1 MKEQRTKQILIC
13 LAASLGCFW
22 LGNRVGLL
30 YVSAVGMVTQRL
42 AAAVNLSKIVLH
54 PLQLS
59 SAPIPVGCGVGAIL
73 LVGLAYLCI
82 KYSGHRLV
90 PQKEYGSARW
100 GTAADIAPFLHEKPS
115 ENIPLTATES
125 LSLAMKMPVT
135 AENNYNRNKNVI
147 VFGPSGSGKS
157 YSVAGPQL
165 LQFNSNYVLSDPKGE
180 LLDTYGN
187 VLVSQGYDV
196 KVFNLKDRD
205 KSDHY
210 NPFAY
215 IHDTDDIVVVAKNLI
230 KNMKEEPRQKNTADP
245 IWEEGSTS
253 LLEALLAYVYF
264 EQPPE
269 MHNMN
274 SVMELFVLM
283 QHRYGPQGRSQL
295 DDIFEDL
302 AMEKPAS
309 FAARQYG
316 LYHMAPDKTAQSI
329 DVSLGMR
336 MSAFNIPSIMKICED
351 DTIHLEELASDKKVA
366 LFVVTPDTTTAYNFL
381 AAVMFQQCFQI
392 LVHTAD
398 NREDHCLPRHVR
410 FLLDE
415 FPNIGMIPD
424 FQILISTI
432 RSRNIGC
439 TLIYQ
444 SIAQLKSQ
452 YGDDWGTIL
461 ENCDSELVLGGGN
474 NPESLEFFGK
484 QLGKRTIEVL
494 NTTENLGA
502 QGSFSK
508 NYQVASREMNQ
519 VVAEKALRG
528 QNGLIR
534 EKYVT
539 FSLHAENYQQAKEQL
554 ENRAADIA
562 DHFKRMGSST
572 RILSGIERLS
582 LLQGIM
588 RPNEEMSFSYDWL
601 LAEDDLTTKDFI
613 SPSSYNWH
621 PEHDDS
627 RAVYR
632 DRYQFG
638 DKIGKTMYLRGIAP
652 EMKNGLFSMLSELPF
667 DHVITMHV
675 DAMDQAEAVQ
685 EIEKKL
691 AYMHKEEYDAIAK
704 ARERNMPASIAVS
717 YDLKSKMH
725 HTEQM
730 MDDITTKNQKI
741 FKVGILIHTY
751 GDSNAQLDE
760 RVRRI
765 CSTVQQQTCRFDSIL
780 YEQRNAMNS
789 MLPLGKKWL
798 GLERTLETVSTAI
811 YVPFTTQE
819 LFQPGGLY
827 EGINAR
833 SKNLILCNRK
843 LLPAPAGIVLGMTGY
858 GKSFSVM
865 QMVTNIMLRWPDD
878 DIVLI
883 DPEQEYTHLV
893 TAMGGVVIDIS
904 ASSPSHINPMDI
916 TEDYGDDEDPIR
928 LKSQFLQNFC
938 QLILHSS
945 ELSPQERTFIDV
957 AAGLTYQRYMANPK
971 REEMPTLHD
980 FYRNLALQGEEVKP
994 LLTALKLYVSGSM
1007 DLFAHQTNVNVQN
1020 HCICFNTVKLGKSM
1034 QSIGMLTVLDQVWNR
1049 ITRNRVLGRRT
1060 WVFTDE
1066 FQQLLGNKDC
1076 TDFYFQ
1082 LSSRARKWGAI
1093 LTSITQH
1100 VRSVLDNEDARRML
1114 SDCGYIKL
1122 LNQSPDDANDLAR
1135 LLHISNEEKRYIE
1148 NAEIGSGLLIVSKTV
1163 VPFNNDFPKDTELFR
1178 LMDTSPNRKS

>member
-1 MKEQRTKQILIC
+1 MTHDYTRKGGVVHNEIMLPPHAPPSFSDRSTLWNSVELYEKAGNAQLAREIDAALPIELSREEQI
-13 LAASLGCFW
+13 
-22 LGNRVGLL
+22 
-30 YVSAVGMVTQRL
+30 
-42 AAAVNLSKIVLH
+42 
-54 PLQLS
+54 
-59 SAPIPVGCGVGAIL
+59 
-73 LVGLAYLCI
+73 
-82 KYSGHRLV
+82 RLV
-90 PQKEYGSARW
+90 REYCSSQFVSKGMCVDFAIHDTDSGNPHCHIMLTMRPLDERGAWAAKSKKEY
-100 GTAADIAPFLHEKPS
+100 DLD
-115 ENIPLTATES
+115 ENGERIRL
-125 LSLAMKMPVT
+125 
-135 AENNYNRNKNVI
+135 
-147 VFGPSGSGKS
+147 PSGRYKTHKVDLTGWNDKS

-230 KNMKEEPRQKNTADP
+230 KNMKEDPRQKNTADP

-502 QGSFSK
+502 QSSFSK
-508 NYQVASREMNQ
+508 NYQVASRDLMTPEEIRTMPRNRCLLMISG
-519 VVAEKALRG
+519 VVPFYSYKFDLKKHPNYALVEKEGHRPFDYE
-528 QNGLIR
+528 R
-534 EKYVT
+534 R
-539 FSLHAENYQQAKEQL
+539 AENSF
-554 ENRAADIA
+554 AA
-562 DHFKRMGSST
+562 F
-572 RILSGIERLS
+572 
-582 LLQGIM
+582 
-588 RPNEEMSFSYDWL
+588 
-601 LAEDDLTTKDFI
+601 
-613 SPSSYNWH
+613 
-621 PEHDDS
+621 
-627 RAVYR
+627 
-632 DRYQFG
+632 
-638 DKIGKTMYLRGIAP
+638 
-652 EMKNGLFSMLSELPF
+652 MKN
-667 DHVITMHV
+667 
-675 DAMDQAEAVQ
+675 VQ
-685 EIEKKL
+685 EINN
-691 AYMHKEEYDAIAK
+691 I
-704 ARERNMPASIAVS
+704 
-717 YDLKSKMH
+717 
-725 HTEQM
+725 
-730 MDDITTKNQKI
+730 
-741 FKVGILIHTY
+741 
-751 GDSNAQLDE
+751 
-760 RVRRI
+760 
-765 CSTVQQQTCRFDSIL
+765 
-780 YEQRNAMNS
+780 
-789 MLPLGKKWL
+789 
-798 GLERTLETVSTAI
+798 
-811 YVPFTTQE
+811 E
-819 LFQPGGLY
+819 L
-827 EGINAR
+827 
-833 SKNLILCNRK
+833 
-843 LLPAPAGIVLGMTGY
+843 
-858 GKSFSVM
+858 
-865 QMVTNIMLRWPDD
+865 DD
-878 DIVLI
+878 D
-883 DPEQEYTHLV
+883 E
-893 TAMGGVVIDIS
+893 
-904 ASSPSHINPMDI
+904 
-916 TEDYGDDEDPIR
+916 
-928 LKSQFLQNFC
+928 
-938 QLILHSS
+938 
-945 ELSPQERTFIDV
+945 
-957 AAGLTYQRYMANPK
+957 
-971 REEMPTLHD
+971 
-980 FYRNLALQGEEVKP
+980 
-994 LLTALKLYVSGSM
+994 
-1007 DLFAHQTNVNVQN
+1007 
-1020 HCICFNTVKLGKSM
+1020 
-1034 QSIGMLTVLDQVWNR
+1034 
-1049 ITRNRVLGRRT
+1049 
-1060 WVFTDE
+1060 
-1066 FQQLLGNKDC
+1066 
-1076 TDFYFQ
+1076 
-1082 LSSRARKWGAI
+1082 
-1093 LTSITQH
+1093 
-1100 VRSVLDNEDARRML
+1100 
-1114 SDCGYIKL
+1114 SD
-1122 LNQSPDDANDLAR
+1122 
-1135 LLHISNEEKRYIE
+1135 
-1148 NAEIGSGLLIVSKTV
+1148 T
-1163 VPFNNDFPKDTELFR
+1163 
-1178 LMDTSPNRKS
+1178 

>member
-1 MKEQRTKQILIC
+1 MFLPKKHADLPIEPSVLESLRAQEKSLKREKRKAAKERRQHAKQLKKDEKHAKKRIAARKAPQKASDCLQYLSMSQDGIC
-13 LAASLGCFW
+13 E
-22 LGNRVGLL
+22 VEPGLF
-30 YVSAVGMVTQRL
+30 SMTMAFTD
-42 AAAVNLSKIVLH
+42 VNFQIAMLEEQKNIFT
-54 PLQLS
+54 
-59 SAPIPVGCGVGAIL
+59 
-73 LVGLAYLCI
+73 
-82 KYSGHRLV
+82 KYSEFLNYFDPSLHLEINLV
-90 PQKEYGSARW
+90 TRSMDEEQFRRD
-100 GTAADIAPFLHEKPS
+100 TFL
-115 ENIPLTATES
+115 PL
-125 LSLAMKMPVT
+125 
-135 AENNYNRNKNVI
+135 R
-147 VFGPSGSGKS
+147 G
-157 YSVAGPQL
+157 
-165 LQFNSNYVLSDPKGE
+165 D
-180 LLDTYGN
+180 
-187 VLVSQGYDV
+187 
-196 KVFNLKDRD
+196 DRD
-205 KSDHY
+205 
-210 NPFAY
+210 
-215 IHDTDDIVVVAKNLI
+215 
-230 KNMKEEPRQKNTADP
+230 
-245 IWEEGSTS
+245 
-253 LLEALLAYVYF
+253 
-264 EQPPE
+264 
-269 MHNMN
+269 
-274 SVMELFVLM
+274 
-283 QHRYGPQGRSQL
+283 RYA
-295 DDIFEDL
+295 E
-302 AMEKPAS
+302 
-309 FAARQYG
+309 
-316 LYHMAPDKTAQSI
+316 
-329 DVSLGMR
+329 
-336 MSAFNIPSIMKICED
+336 
-351 DTIHLEELASDKKVA
+351 
-366 LFVVTPDTTTAYNFL
+366 
-381 AAVMFQQCFQI
+381 
-392 LVHTAD
+392 
-398 NREDHCLPRHVR
+398 
-410 FLLDE
+410 
-415 FPNIGMIPD
+415 
-424 FQILISTI
+424 
-432 RSRNIGC
+432 
-439 TLIYQ
+439 
-444 SIAQLKSQ
+444 
-452 YGDDWGTIL
+452 
-461 ENCDSELVLGGGN
+461 
-474 NPESLEFFGK
+474 
-484 QLGKRTIEVL
+484 
-494 NTTENLGA
+494 
-502 QGSFSK
+502 
-508 NYQVASREMNQ
+508 EMNQ

-588 RPNEEMSFSYDWL
+588 RPSDEMSFSYDWL

-741 FKVGILIHTY
+741 FKVCILIHTY

-798 GLERTLETVSTAI
+798 GL
-811 YVPFTTQE
+811 
-819 LFQPGGLY
+819 
-827 EGINAR
+827 
-833 SKNLILCNRK
+833 
-843 LLPAPAGIVLGMTGY
+843 
-858 GKSFSVM
+858 
-865 QMVTNIMLRWPDD
+865 
-878 DIVLI
+878 
-883 DPEQEYTHLV
+883 
-893 TAMGGVVIDIS
+893 
-904 ASSPSHINPMDI
+904 
-916 TEDYGDDEDPIR
+916 
-928 LKSQFLQNFC
+928 
-938 QLILHSS
+938 ILHSS

-971 REEMPTLHD
+971 REEMPTLHV

-1148 NAEIGSGLLIVSKTV
+1148 NAEVGSGLLIVSKTV